1 MIAAVGQGF
10 FMFLMMRCSGYA
22 QANRMRVKLL
32 SSACRIWSSKMIML
46 SRSAWTS
53 SKVTLCFE

>member
-1 MIAAVGQGF
+1 MIAVVGQGF

-32 SSACRIWSSKMIML
+32 SSACRIWSSKMIM
-46 SRSAWTS
+46 SRSALTS